1 MKGDVAGQQLILQM
15 PVVQRHHDR
24 PQGFLSSAD
33 HGVGRGVL
41 AGDLYLRRLVGVVLA
56 AAEGDTQFR
65 QQVFHAR
72 TVEADRQHAARS
84 GGPLLERGA
93 MKHQTRGFLQRQRPA
108 RIGRRDLART
118 MADHAI
124 RIDAPG
130 LEQLHQG
137 ALDHV
142 NDRLRQLNLVQ
153 LGLRGAE
160 AGLAQ
165 RDFRMFAPMRLDG
178 IDGPPEHGLGVIQVA
193 TAPCP
198 LGALTGKHHRHAAPA
213 IVDRVDRRQ
222 VFDKGLKRF
231 DQFLAVPDRE

>member
-15 PVVQRHHDR
+15 PVLQCRHDR
-24 PQGFLSSAD
+24 LEGFLGSAN

-41 AGDLYLRRLVGVVLA
+41 ARDLHLCRLVGVVLPA
-56 AAEGDTQFR
+56 TKGDAQFR
-65 QQVFHAR
+65 EQVFHAR

-84 GGPLLERGA
+84 GCPLLERGT
-93 MKHQTRGFLQRQRPA
+93 MKHQTRGFPKRQRPA

-118 MADHAI
+118 VADHTVGV
-124 RIDAPG
+124 DAPG

-142 NDRLRQLNLVQ
+142 DDRLRQLHLVQ
-153 LGLRGAE
+153 LSLRRTK
-160 AGLAQ
+160 AGIAQ
-165 RDFRMFAPMRLDG
+165 RNLRVLAPMRLDG

-193 TAPCP
+193 AAPRP
-198 LGALTGKHHRHAAPA
+198 LGALTGKHHRHATPA
-213 IVDRVDRRQ
+213 VVDRVDGRRILR
-222 VFDKGLKRF
+222 KGLERF